1 MTAPR
6 PFAEVV
12 EELQRLHDDAVADG
26 FFGFPVSCESIA
38 AILSRLASLEA
49 VFEAAVAWQKM
60 GDDVAATMR
69 GDFVERRLVCDRLRA
84 AIARALAAENQT
96 GAEEER

>member
-1 MTAPR
+1 VPVANPG
-6 PFAEVV
+6 PFVRWVGGSQKSLPA
-12 EELQRLHDDAVADG
+12 L
-26 FFGFPVSCESIA
+26 
-38 AILSRLASLEA
+38 LARAA